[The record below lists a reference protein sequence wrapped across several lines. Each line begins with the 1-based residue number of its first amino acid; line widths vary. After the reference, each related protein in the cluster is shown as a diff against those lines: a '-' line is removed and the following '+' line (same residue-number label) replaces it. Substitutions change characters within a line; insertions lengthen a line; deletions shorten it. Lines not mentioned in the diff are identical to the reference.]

1 MFQARLRE
9 QGACRLSPTK
19 SIDDLEKDASET
31 KRPCRDRADK
41 IKISLPAELS
51 AAFTNQIALIEPAT
65 RAWKRT
71 PSSYAMDEPNTSFG
85 MGNVE

>member
-1 MFQARLRE
+1 VRR
-9 QGACRLSPTK
+9 
-19 SIDDLEKDASET
+19 
-31 KRPCRDRADK
+31 RDSADK

-71 PSSYAMDEPNTSFG
+71 PSSYAMDEPNTAFG